1 MLALGFVGWI
11 VIGGLAGWIASKI
24 KGNDAE
30 QGILMNIVMGVLG
43 GVLGGDVL
51 EFFGGGVGNKGMV
64 FWFVTCLVG
73 GGGVVSVKQ
82 YFQKR

>member
-30 QGILMNIVMGVLG
+30 QGILMLWVCSAVFLA
-43 GVLGGDVL
+43 
-51 EFFGGGVGNKGMV
+51 GM
-64 FWFVTCLVG
+64 C
-73 GGGVVSVKQ
+73 
-82 YFQKR
+82 